1 MSSPPVYERGT
12 FSVSASLP
20 AYSPRPA
27 DAMATRAFS
36 GSRGSTEHIFALKDK
51 KNKTWATL
59 TLASSAP
66 APSSLPTYL
75 EGDKITGSLSLN
87 IPANQ
92 KIAEV
97 SIIVRGEII
106 PGPQQQNTLCFLDIS
121 VPLWSK
127 NQRGAASPS
136 LSGEFHWP
144 FSIDIPR
151 DVVLADPR
159 IPGALRTYIL
169 PQTFLEKTAKI
180 TGSAHYY
187 LLAKITRSA
196 LLFRDDAELRTMFV
210 YVPALRPDP
219 PSLLRQLA
227 YQENTP
233 IPGPE
238 IDAEGWH
245 TCPAVTVKGTVFN
258 NRTAEVQCVFSLS
271 KPLSY
276 TRGGVIPCS
285 IDFFCRDLQALN
297 LLCTP
302 ISIDVRLYRE
312 VKCSSS
318 SPWLNSNPSRP
329 IEDFE
334 ENSRAVWWQA
344 SAEHQG
350 QGSRRFEGEIHL
362 ARTLKPTS
370 LISHFTLTYFVLVM
384 PFEVTGFL
392 SADTRPLIRQEVDIA
407 TICAKGPRPRCY
419 APRGSD

>member
-20 AYSPRPA
+20 AYSPRAA

-75 EGDKITGSLSLN
+75 EGDKITGALSLN

-159 IPGALRTYIL
+159 IPGAVRTYIL
-169 PQTFLEKTAKI
+169 PQSFMEKRSAKI

-245 TCPAVTVKGTVFN
+245 TCPAVTVKGT
-258 NRTAEVQCVFSLS
+258 FSLS

-276 TRGGVIPCS
+276 TRGSVIPCS

-302 ISIDVRLYRE
+302 TSIDVRLYRE

-334 ENSRAVWWQA
+334 ENGRAVWWPA
-344 SAEHQG
+344 SVENQR

-362 ARTLKPTS
+362 ARTLNPP
-370 LISHFTLTYFVLVM
+370 L
-384 PFEVTGFL
+384 TGF
-392 SADTRPLIRQEVDIA
+392 SSTDTRPLIRQEVDIA